1 MELLEYLASRSGC
14 VYLSD
19 LKFLPADKQNFPFL
33 REVSL
38 EYFPEKEWREAVWYL
53 YRQTADNAVS
63 AKELL
68 MCFGTDSPERMV

>member
-38 EYFPEKEWREAVWYL
+38 EYFPEKNGGK
-53 YRQTADNAVS
+53 Q
-63 AKELL
+63 
-68 MCFGTDSPERMV
+68 FGTFTGSRWILLHRQKCC